1 MIGAMRRFNVNSEIE
16 YDPEPHGYRHGRE
29 KLAPLLGATRM
40 AGSLY
45 ELPPGESNCP
55 YHYES
60 NEEWLLVLSGAVTVR
75 HPGGEDVLEAGDI
88 VCFPA
93 GPDGAH
99 KLTNRSDGTVRMLML
114 STKDF
119 PAVAVYP
126 DSDKIGV
133 WTEDRRD
140 NILVRRTS
148 GVGYYDGEV

>member
-1 MIGAMRRFNVNSEIE
+1 M
-16 YDPEPHGYRHGRE
+16 
-29 KLAPLLGATRM
+29 
-40 AGSLY
+40 
-45 ELPPGESNCP
+45 
-55 YHYES
+55 
-60 NEEWLLVLSGAVTVR
+60 R

-99 KLTNRSDGTVRMLML
+99 KLTNRGDGAVRMLML
-114 STKDF
+114 STKDL

-133 WTEDRRD
+133 WTVDRRD
-140 NILVRRTS
+140 NIMVRRES

>member
-16 YDPEPHGYRHGRE
+16 YDPEPDGYRHGRE
-29 KLAPLLGATRM
+29 KLAPLLGGTRM

-45 ELPPGESNCP
+45 EVPPGESNCP

-60 NEEWLLVLSGAVTVR
+60 NEEWLLVLAGAVTVR

-99 KLTNRSDGTVRMLML
+99 KLTNRGDGTVRMLML
-114 STKDF
+114 STKDL